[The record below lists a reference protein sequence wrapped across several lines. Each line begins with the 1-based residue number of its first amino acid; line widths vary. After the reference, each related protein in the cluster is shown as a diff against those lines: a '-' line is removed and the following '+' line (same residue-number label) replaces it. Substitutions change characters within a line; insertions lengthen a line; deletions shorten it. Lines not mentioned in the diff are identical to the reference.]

1 MSKRI
6 IAIVMSAMISVSFM
20 GCGAKKDIN
29 NGESKEKTATERKY
43 DELEGTWAKDLLLDE
58 LKDKYIELLKLVE
71 EKTEGY
77 GLEYSKDEIMKEEN
91 GETIND
97 NHIYLDNENP
107 EKNRLESLY
116 FGMKTYGEDISSG
129 QITMKLSLNFDGEA
143 VLNNND
149 FDFGETSLASYSALF
164 TGETN
169 RDFSSINSQ
178 IIDILKSE
186 SQEGVISDSIDGLYE
201 EFTVNKE
208 YIVYK
213 LETKKYD
220 FKAAADARK

>member
-6 IAIVMSAMISVSFM
+6 IAIAISAMISVSFM

-29 NGESKEKTATERKY
+29 NGEKNIKTATEIKY
-43 DELEGTWAKDLLLDE
+43 DELDGKWAKDLLLDE
-58 LKDKYIELLKLVE
+58 LKDKYVELLELVE

-77 GLEYSKDEIMKEEN
+77 GLEYSKDEIMTEN
-91 GETIND
+91 DGETVND

-116 FGMKTYGEDISSG
+116 FGMKTYGDNISSG
-129 QITMKLSLNFDGEA
+129 QITMKLSLNFDGKGA
-143 VLNNND
+143 LKNND
-149 FDFGETSLASYSALF
+149 FDFAQTSLAAYSALF
-164 TGETN
+164 TGETD

-178 IIDILKSE
+178 IVDILKSE

>member
-6 IAIVMSAMISVSFM
+6 IAIVMSAMISVSLM
-20 GCGAKKDIN
+20 GCGAKEDIN
-29 NGESKEKTATERKY
+29 NGENNTKTATERKY

-58 LKDKYIELLKLVE
+58 LKDKYIDLLKLVE

-129 QITMKLSLNFDGEA
+129 QITMKLSLNFDGESA
-143 VLNNND
+143 LNNND